1 MKGIAMSGNIDVW
14 VREVGMRDGL
24 QSVPEFMP
32 TEAKK
37 AWCTAEA
44 AAGVPEIEVCSFVPP
59 KLLPQFSDAGEVV
72 KHALSIPGLT
82 VAALMPNLKG
92 AERGIAA
99 EVHKLNYVVSV
110 SESHNR
116 ANVRRSRAESIED
129 FGRIAALV
137 RTLPSV
143 RRPKLAAGLATAL
156 GCTIEGHV
164 AEAEVVRVAVALA
177 EAGADELAVSDTV
190 GYGDPAGVR
199 RLIKAVAAA
208 VGGVTVT
215 AHFHDTR
222 GLGLA
227 NVLAALDV
235 GVRHFD
241 ASLAGLGGCP
251 WAPGA
256 TGNIV
261 MDDLVFMLEAMG
273 MRTGVDIE
281 KLVAVRAIVAA
292 ALPHVPLHG
301 GIAKAGLPKGF
312 REGAPAPRR
321 LSA

>member
-1 MKGIAMSGNIDVW
+1 MTAAIDVF

-24 QSVPEFMP
+24 QSVQEFMP
-32 TEAKK
+32 TADKI

-44 AAGVPEIEVCSFVPP
+44 AAGMPEIEVCSFVPA
-59 KLLPQFSDAGEVV
+59 KLIPQFGDAVEIVA
-72 KHALSIPGLT
+72 HALRIPGLT

-92 AERGIAA
+92 AERGIEAR
-99 EVHKLNYVVSV
+99 VHKLNYVVSV
-110 SESHNR
+110 SEAHNR
-116 ANVRRSRAESIED
+116 ANVRRSRAESIDD

-137 RTLPSV
+137 RGLPSA
-143 RRPKLAAGLATAL
+143 RRPKLAVGLATAF
-156 GCTIEGHV
+156 GCTIEGPI
-164 AEAEVVRVAVALA
+164 AEAEVVRCAVALA
-177 EAGADELAVSDTV
+177 EAGAEELAVSDTV
-190 GYGDPAGVR
+190 GYADPASVR
-199 RLIKAVAAA
+199 RIVKAVMAAA
-208 VGGVTVT
+208 RPVTVT

-235 GVRHFD
+235 GMRHFD

-273 MRTGVDIE
+273 MRTGVDVE
-281 KLVAVRAIVAA
+281 RLVAVREIVAR
-292 ALPHVPLHG
+292 ALPHVKLHG
-301 GIAKAGLPKGF
+301 GIAKAGVPKGF
-312 REGAPAPRR
+312 HPGSAPPHR